1 MRVKLRRTLRD
12 AGHLDRGR
20 LRIKPRSAKIP
31 PLRTSKRYSCCGRDD
46 TKRSDLKVGHYEHEE
61 AAERWEQHEH

>member
-31 PLRTSKRYSCCGRDD
+31 ALRTSKRHSCCGRDD
-46 TKRSDLKVGHYEHEE
+46 TKKKPSEGRPLQTRRGG
-61 AAERWEQHEH
+61 